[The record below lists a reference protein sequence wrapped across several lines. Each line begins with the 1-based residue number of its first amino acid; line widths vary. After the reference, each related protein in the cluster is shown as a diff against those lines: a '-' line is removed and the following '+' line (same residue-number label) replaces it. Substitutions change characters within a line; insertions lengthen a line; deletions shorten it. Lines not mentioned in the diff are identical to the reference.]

1 MKKIFKS
8 KKRLIISVVA
18 IVVALIVLA
27 NICASAFFSFAL
39 FKRDGW
45 NRFEKYS
52 YGEELQTESEW
63 IGEKSQKITID
74 NSEEKTL
81 TCLEIKNEHI
91 SHSYVIICHQYG
103 GSPESMEEYAKHFYD
118 LGFNILLPYM
128 RGHGESLHKNV
139 SFGWGDSV
147 DIADWVDSIVSK
159 DPKARIALFGV
170 SLGANAV
177 TLCASEDLPDN
188 VRLVIADSCYTSME
202 ALVKEFVKS
211 ETPFSTLITV
221 NLLPVFTENKLGESL
236 KDADTIAELKN
247 IELPIMF
254 INGEDDTVVPPLVSK
269 KLYENCDAQG
279 VEEVLIEKGVHG
291 RNLQA
296 DKESYWSYVDA
307 FILNNIGI

>member
-1 MKKIFKS
+1 MKRIFKS

-18 IVVALIVLA
+18 IVVVLFVIA
-27 NICASAFFSFAL
+27 NIFASTFFSFAL

-45 NRFEKYS
+45 KKFEEYS
-52 YGEELQTESEW
+52 YGEELETESEW
-63 IGEKSQKITID
+63 IEEKSKEIHIN
-74 NSEEKTL
+74 NSENKKL
-81 TCLEIKNEHI
+81 TALEIKNEHV

-103 GSPESMEEYAKHFYD
+103 GTPESMEEYVKHFYG
-118 LGFNILLPYM
+118 LGFNIILPDM
-128 RGHGESLHKNV
+128 RGHGGSSYENI
-139 SFGWGDSV
+139 SFGWRDSADV
-147 DIADWVDSIVSK
+147 ADWVDSIVSK
-159 DPKARIALFGV
+159 DKKARIALFGV

-202 ALVKEFVKS
+202 ELLKQFVKS
-211 ETPFSTLITV
+211 ETPFSSLLTV
-221 NLLPVFTENKLGESL
+221 NLLSAFAKNKLGESFEN
-236 KDADTIAELKN
+236 ADTIAKLKN

-254 INGEDDTVVPPLVSK
+254 INGEDDAVVPPLVSK

-296 DKESYWSYVDA
+296 DKETYWFYIDA

>member
-27 NICASAFFSFAL
+27 NICASAFFSFVL

-128 RGHGESLHKNV
+128 RGHRESLHKNV